1 MIKGILFLMLLITP
15 PSNAKVRINIDVS
28 REYDDTYTEEVDP
41 FAPRGLRIAYES
53 SVVIQSIG
61 ADGTGG
67 IGSGNYFR
75 LGKHRFVLTAA
86 HVVDGDNEIV
96 IAERGINLIAAKV
109 VYLDNDHDIAILI
122 PEENLKYT
130 KPVRFR
136 RDINNQIGEKIYHC
150 GHPAMEGWH
159 VSQGLLSGIDSK
171 VLMFS
176 TFAWP
181 GSSGSVVFD
190 EGGRVLGV
198 VSSIRVDTP
207 YGLPDMVE
215 HIVLGANIKVLSNYV
230 LKAALRD
237 EI

>member
-15 PSNAKVRINIDVS
+15 PSNAKIRISIDVS

-41 FAPRGLRIAYES
+41 FAPRGLRVAYES

-61 ADGTGG
+61 PNGAGG
-67 IGSGNYFR
+67 LGSGNYFR

-86 HVVDGDNEIV
+86 HVVDGDNEIMIV
-96 IAERGINLIAAKV
+96 ERGFNLVDAKV
-109 VYLDNDHDIAILI
+109 VYLDSNYDIAILV
-122 PEENLKYT
+122 PKEDLKYT
-130 KPVRFR
+130 KPIRFR

-159 VSQGLLSGIDSK
+159 VSEGLLSSTDSE

-190 EGGRVLGV
+190 EEGRVLGI
-198 VSSIRVDTP
+198 VSSIRVDAP

-215 HIVLGANIKVLSNYV
+215 HIVLGANIKVLPDYV
-230 LKAALRD
+230 LKAILKD